1 MLLRTLHHLKKTSFI
16 LIKPVRTMLIC
27 SPRSRLLAG
36 ETMKNPPRTVT
47 VKQVKLSGHI
57 CSDDDKILL
66 VRSITRRLGEIQL
79 ADFN

>member
-1 MLLRTLHHLKKTSFI
+1 MLNEE
-16 LIKPVRTMLIC
+16 
-27 SPRSRLLAG
+27 LLAG

-66 VRSITRRLGEIQL
+66 VRSIKTFTENWDSKRHLLEL
-79 ADFN
+79 SWPT

>member
-1 MLLRTLHHLKKTSFI
+1 MFTEE
-16 LIKPVRTMLIC
+16 
-27 SPRSRLLAG
+27 LLAG

-66 VRSITRRLGEIQL
+66 VLVRSITRRLGEIQL